1 MRISDWSSDVCSSD
15 LHLQRDSD
23 IGSAFASFGAERQPN
38 ALAIQTMALE
48 NYHEMRDQVRDP
60 AFLLQ
65 RQLETVLAQRHPC
78 LFVPRYTMV
87 SFQRV
92 PYATALERGRI
103 QRPLLIDAC
112 AGHSE
117 IAQIDLDT
125 AAAQGRPPL
134 TPYFSGIRWEERR
147 GRER

>member
-1 MRISDWSSDVCSSD
+1 MVPFHGQGMNCAFEDCVA
-15 LHLQRDSD
+15 LAEHLQRDSD

-65 RQLETVLAQRHPC
+65 RQLENVLAQRHPC

-92 PYATALERGRI
+92 PR
-103 QRPLLIDAC
+103 
-112 AGHSE
+112 S
-117 IAQIDLDT
+117 
-125 AAAQGRPPL
+125 
-134 TPYFSGIRWEERR
+134 EERR
-147 GRER
+147 VGKECVSTCRSPGSPCL

>member
-1 MRISDWSSDVCSSD
+1 MVPFHGQGMNCAFEDCVA
-15 LHLQRDSD
+15 LAEHLQRDSD

-65 RQLETVLAQRHPC
+65 RQLETVLAQRHPF
-78 LFVPRYTMV
+78 LFVPRYTLV

-92 PYATALERGRI
+92 PYATPLEPGRI
-103 QRPLLIDAC
+103 QDRK
-112 AGHSE
+112 G
-117 IAQIDLDT
+117 
-125 AAAQGRPPL
+125 GV
-134 TPYFSGIRWEERR
+134 
-147 GRER
+147 